1 MEQSTSSMFLGPVF
15 VQRVFWSVL
24 QRHCRSS
31 AHLWAPESLD
41 VCRHQ
46 VLCLAAR
53 PDGSAAPGG
62 QRLIEN
68 SSVTVWRKLVWWR
81 IVHFLCVS
89 VCVCALHLLPL
100 CVQLVPS
107 LQHLS
112 LQRHPPLFLLL
123 LLSPPRLF
131 LLPLSPPLLHLG
143 FDCSLEEE
151 TGGGITATILWYL
164 KSIPPL
170 LSSPPPPLTC
180 CSSCLSLLLSL
191 SSIWAGSSR
200 AVMVL
205 RWLDEKHKRTTQN
218 IY

>member
-1 MEQSTSSMFLGPVF
+1 MEQSTSSMFLGPAF
-15 VQRVFWSVL
+15 VLRVFWSVL

-46 VLCLAAR
+46 VLCLAARPDGSAAR

-112 LQRHPPLFLLL
+112 LQRHPPLFPLL
-123 LLSPPRLF
+123 LLSSPRLF

-143 FDCSLEEE
+143 FDRSLEEE

-170 LSSPPPPLTC
+170 LSPPPFSSSSYLLLQLLEPPPL
-180 CSSCLSLLLSL
+180 SLLYLGGVQQGCHGPQM
-191 SSIWAGSSR
+191 AG
-200 AVMVL
+200 
-205 RWLDEKHKRTTQN
+205 
-218 IY
+218 